1 MCRGGGGHK
10 WTAVKV
16 LREPRLPLCPPKQTQ
31 LESQNQTQSQS
42 QTERSCRAVVVANS
56 AWSMHRDGTT
66 QAVQVVPKVAA
77 GNTVAVLHK
86 CPSRSPSPN
95 PSCSSSCSGQ
105 SAPLATRILSP
116 LPCPPPP
123 PPPPLWPVIIC
134 VPSACCCG
142 GCLFN

>member
-1 MCRGGGGHK
+1 MCRGSGGHK

-16 LREPRLPLCPPKQTQ
+16 LREPRLPLCSPKQTQ
-31 LESQNQTQSQS
+31 LESQNQTQSE
-42 QTERSCRAVVVANS
+42 TERSCRAVAVANS

>member
-10 WTAVKV
+10 WKAVKV

-31 LESQNQTQSQS
+31 LESQNQTQSE
-42 QTERSCRAVVVANS
+42 TERSCRAVVVANS

-86 CPSRSPSPN
+86 CPN

-123 PPPPLWPVIIC
+123 PPLPLWPVIIC
-134 VPSACCCG
+134 VPSACCG

>member
-10 WTAVKV
+10 WKAVKV

-31 LESQNQTQSQS
+31 LESQNQTQSE
-42 QTERSCRAVVVANS
+42 TERSCRAVVVANS

-66 QAVQVVPKVAA
+66 QTVQVVPKVAA

-86 CPSRSPSPN
+86 CPSPSPN

-123 PPPPLWPVIIC
+123 PLWPVIIC
-134 VPSACCCG
+134 VPFACCCG